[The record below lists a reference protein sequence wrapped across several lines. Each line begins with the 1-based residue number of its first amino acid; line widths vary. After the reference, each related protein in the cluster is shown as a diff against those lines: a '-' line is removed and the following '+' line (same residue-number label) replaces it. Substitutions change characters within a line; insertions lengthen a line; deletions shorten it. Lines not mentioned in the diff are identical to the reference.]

1 MKKNWLPNWLGK
13 GLKGK
18 TVIEYLPD
26 ADEIERSPVPRLAQ
40 ITMHVLLT
48 ALVSFIAWSAFS
60 QLDEVVVA
68 QGRLV
73 NPSPNVVVQPL
84 ETGLIKTLDVRVGQV
99 VKKGDTLATLDATN
113 AQADET
119 QLQLRLS
126 SLETQL
132 QGLNQELSGEVGT
145 DNSPANADTQLQA
158 NLLKE
163 RKANYQAQQSKMSE
177 TAAKLRA
184 NLATNRHDQQLISSR
199 LRSLKEIEAMQ
210 EKMVAQKYGAP
221 MQLLEAQARSKEV
234 ERDLQLASSREQEI
248 TREMAAFSA
257 EKLAFEKGWR
267 QKLMEETL
275 SISRERDSVKEQLQK
290 ADRRN
295 RLVTL
300 TAPVDGVVL
309 EIAKLSP
316 GSIVREAETF
326 FTLVPLN
333 APLEAEVHI
342 DSLDV
347 GYIKLGS
354 ATHIKVDA
362 FPFQRHGTLD
372 ASVRTVS
379 EDAFRRETASKNGA
393 DAYYIARIALDNTEL
408 KAMKDGARLLPG
420 MTLTAE
426 IVVGHRTIMS
436 YMAWPLTKGLS
447 EAARE
452 P

>member
-1 MKKNWLPNWLGK
+1 MKNWLSNWLGK

-48 ALVSFIAWSAFS
+48 ALVSFVAWSALS
-60 QLDEVVVA
+60 ELDEVVVA

-84 ETGLIKTLDVRVGQV
+84 ETGVIKTLDVRVGQV

-145 DNSPANADTQLQA
+145 DKSPANADTQLQA
-158 NLLKE
+158 NLLQE

-248 TREMAAFSA
+248 MREMSAFSA
-257 EKLAFEKGWR
+257 EKMAFEKGWR

-295 RLVTL
+295 KLVTL

-347 GYIKLGS
+347 GYIKLGG

-372 ASVRTVS
+372 ATVRTVS

-408 KAMKDGARLLPG
+408 KSMKDGARLLPG

-436 YMAWPLTKGLS
+436 YMAWPLTKGIS

>member
-1 MKKNWLPNWLGK
+1 MKNWLPNWLGK

-48 ALVSFIAWSAFS
+48 ALVSFVAWSALS
-60 QLDEVVVA
+60 ELDEVVVA

-84 ETGLIKTLDVRVGQV
+84 ETGVIKTLDVRVGQV

-145 DNSPANADTQLQA
+145 DNPPANADTQLQA

-163 RKANYQAQQSKMSE
+163 RKANYQAQQSKMAE

-248 TREMAAFSA
+248 IREMAAFSA
-257 EKLAFEKGWR
+257 EKMAFEKGWR

-275 SISRERDSVKEQLQK
+275 NISRERDSVREQLQK

-295 RLVTL
+295 KLVTL

-379 EDAFRRETASKNGA
+379 EDAFKRETASKNAG
-393 DAYYIARIALDNTEL
+393 DAYYIARISLDKTEL
-408 KAMKDGARLLPG
+408 KSMKDGARLLPG